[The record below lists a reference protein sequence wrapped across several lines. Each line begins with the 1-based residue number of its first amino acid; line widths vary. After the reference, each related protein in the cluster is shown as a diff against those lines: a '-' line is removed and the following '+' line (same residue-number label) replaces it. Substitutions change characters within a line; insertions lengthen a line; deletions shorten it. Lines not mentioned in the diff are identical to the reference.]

1 MTAERC
7 MCGATDCPRCYPE
20 TWNSLEP
27 TERHYELALE
37 EIVECVLNHG
47 QWPMKGRPKF
57 DLYDFIL
64 EHRDTSFLVEMY
76 VASLSSNFASGRRV
90 EDKLERERR
99 NVEELLI
106 AHLRDSDIVQDLAE
120 ENAADEAE

>member
-7 MCGATDCPRCYPE
+7 MCGATDCPRCYPS
-20 TWNSLEP
+20 TWNALEP

-37 EIVECVLNHG
+37 EIVEGVLNHG
-47 QWPMKGRPKF
+47 QWPRTGRSRF

-64 EHRDTSFLVEMY
+64 EHRDTSFLVELY
-76 VASLSSNFASGRRV
+76 VSAMSSNAQAF
-90 EDKLERERR
+90 EDRIERERR

-106 AHLRDSDIVQDLAE
+106 AHLRDSEIVQELAE

>member
-7 MCGATDCPRCYPE
+7 MCGATDCPRCYPS
-20 TWNSLEP
+20 TWNTREP

-37 EIVECVLNHG
+37 EIVETILNYG

-76 VASLSSNFASGRRV
+76 VASLSSNAQAF

-120 ENAADEAE
+120 ENAAEAE

>member
-7 MCGATDCPRCYPE
+7 MCGATDCRRCYPS
-20 TWNSLEP
+20 TWNTREP

-37 EIVECVLNHG
+37 EIVEGVLNHG
-47 QWPMKGRPKF
+47 QWPRKGRSRF

-64 EHRDTSFLVEMY
+64 EHRDTSFLVELY
-76 VASLSSNFASGRRV
+76 VSAMSSNAQAF
-90 EDKLERERR
+90 EDRIERERR

-106 AHLRDSDIVQDLAE
+106 AHLRDSEIVQELAE